1 MIERQLVAGA
11 GVRHLRVQGGVQGE
25 SLSVGMSGEC

>member
-11 GVRHLRVQGGVQGE
+11 EVRHLRIQGGVQGE
-25 SLSVGMSGEC
+25 SLSVGMSEVC